1 MAYQIEYAAAAVRTL
16 RSLDRTLQRRIL
28 AKVETLQDN
37 PRPALAV
44 RLRGHDAYR
53 IRIGDYRVIYAIADE
68 RLVVLVVEIG
78 HRREV
83 YRDW

>member
-1 MAYQIEYAAAAVRTL
+1 MAYRIEYTAGAARVL
-16 RSLDRTLQRRIL
+16 RSFDRTLQRRIL
-28 AKVETLQDN
+28 AKIESLQDN
-37 PRPALAV
+37 PRPATAV
-44 RLRGHDAYR
+44 KLTGHDVYR

-83 YRDW
+83 YRGW

>member
-1 MAYQIEYAAAAVRTL
+1 MAYRIEYTAAAARIL
-16 RSLDRTLQRRIL
+16 RSLDRALQRRVLSKI
-28 AKVETLQDN
+28 ETLQEN
-37 PRPALAV
+37 PRPSAAV
-44 RLRGHDAYR
+44 KLTGHDAYR

-83 YRDW
+83 YRGW

>member
-1 MAYQIEYAAAAVRTL
+1 MTYRIEYAPGAARAL
-16 RSLDRTLQRRIL
+16 RNLERNTQRRVM
-28 AKVETLQDN
+28 AKIETLQDN
-37 PRPALAV
+37 PRPPSAV
-44 RLRGHDAYR
+44 KLSGHEAYR

-68 RLVVLVVEIG
+68 HLVVLVIDIG